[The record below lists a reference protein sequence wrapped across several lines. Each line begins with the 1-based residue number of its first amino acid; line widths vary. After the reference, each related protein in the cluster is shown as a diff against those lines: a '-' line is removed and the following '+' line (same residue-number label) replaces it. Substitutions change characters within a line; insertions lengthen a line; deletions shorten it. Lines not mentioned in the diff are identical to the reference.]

1 MHLTE
6 AQTAP
11 AVLPEM
17 TPHRAVVC
25 QLLHALLRTEEEF
38 DAFCID
44 SFLEIQA
51 RFARGMDRPARI
63 DLLLSV
69 ADPADVLAQ
78 LRQRFH
84 EDPSAQATIEHLLAS
99 SLTEDSVQLRAHW
112 EMLETLYTQREG
124 LLAQAK
130 STEQID
136 REIVSLKR
144 SVRQQTEIV
153 EGTML
158 SERYRLVEY
167 IGRGGFARVWRAFDR
182 QAQRSVAV
190 KILHNEDGDVIRRLE
205 RFQRG
210 ARQMQGLD
218 HPHIVRVLDG
228 PTEQDDLHYFVMEY
242 LPSGDLYRAV
252 LSQKL
257 DRAAGL
263 RAILAVGDALAYSHS
278 RGLVHR
284 DVKPHNILLDEQN
297 EAQLSDFDLVWAPD
311 TTGGTRTSAMG
322 TFLFAAPEEM
332 EDASQVDH
340 RADIYSLAMTT
351 VFVLFGRNL
360 SRRVLDDREGFIATL
375 DAGTSVK
382 ELLKQATAPEQESRP
397 ATVAA
402 FCQALTAALDSED
415 NDRVAVAAP
424 EVISAVSAHAEPEP
438 PARVITIRKKF
449 GREEMVP
456 IGGLL
461 LVLLV
466 AGGFL
471 WWLMR

>member
-1 MHLTE
+1 
-6 AQTAP
+6 
-11 AVLPEM
+11 
-17 TPHRAVVC
+17 
-25 QLLHALLRTEEEF
+25 
-38 DAFCID
+38 
-44 SFLEIQA
+44 
-51 RFARGMDRPARI
+51 
-63 DLLLSV
+63 
-69 ADPADVLAQ
+69 
-78 LRQRFH
+78 
-84 EDPSAQATIEHLLAS
+84 
-99 SLTEDSVQLRAHW
+99 
-112 EMLETLYTQREG
+112 
-124 LLAQAK
+124 
-130 STEQID
+130 
-136 REIVSLKR
+136 
-144 SVRQQTEIV
+144 
-153 EGTML
+153 
-158 SERYRLVEY
+158 
-167 IGRGGFARVWRAFDR
+167 
-182 QAQRSVAV
+182 
-190 KILHNEDGDVIRRLE
+190 
-205 RFQRG
+205 
-210 ARQMQGLD
+210 
-218 HPHIVRVLDG
+218 
-228 PTEQDDLHYFVMEY
+228 MEY
-242 LPSGDLYRAV
+242 LPGGDLHRAV

-322 TFLFAAPEEM
+322 TFLLAAPEEM

-449 GREEMVP
+449 GREEVVW

-466 AGGFL
+466 AGGIL